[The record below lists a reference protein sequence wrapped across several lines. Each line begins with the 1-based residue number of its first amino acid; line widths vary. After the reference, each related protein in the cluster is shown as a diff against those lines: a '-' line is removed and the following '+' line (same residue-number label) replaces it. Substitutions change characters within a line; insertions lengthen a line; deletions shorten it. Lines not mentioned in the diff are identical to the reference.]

1 MGFLQTLGEI
11 GNAIGG
17 FFSMGIDLA
26 NYNAQKEQQAWEREQ
41 YEENRDYQRALQQEI
56 FNREDTALQRG
67 VKDAK
72 AAGLSPLVASGA
84 SSGSVV
90 SISDAP
96 QSNAPELDLD
106 PIAAMQAAE
115 ELKGMASRRKLSERQ
130 QDLQE
135 DIHEDNVR
143 LKEEEL
149 EEQKRHNKEMEI
161 NQSGVLAENK
171 RQFDK
176 QLENQVEQWKEEYSL
191 KTFTALTNNAREDI
205 KIKMQQ
211 ELHKE
216 QITEAELNN
225 LLKVYDV
232 CESAVRAY
240 YAEQITVAE
249 LRSKLL
255 SNMEKEIN
263 NFEEGKLKRYLDKMR
278 ETGPFGSGMADI
290 IEGTIGLGEGVFGTF
305 GSIFSGGK

>member
-149 EEQKRHNKEMEI
+149 EEQKRHNKEMEV
-161 NQSGVLAENK
+161 NQPK
-171 RQFDK
+171 HQTD
-176 QLENQVEQWKEEYSL
+176 
-191 KTFTALTNNAREDI
+191 
-205 KIKMQQ
+205 
-211 ELHKE
+211 
-216 QITEAELNN
+216 
-225 LLKVYDV
+225 
-232 CESAVRAY
+232 
-240 YAEQITVAE
+240 
-249 LRSKLL
+249 
-255 SNMEKEIN
+255 
-263 NFEEGKLKRYLDKMR
+263 
-278 ETGPFGSGMADI
+278 
-290 IEGTIGLGEGVFGTF
+290 
-305 GSIFSGGK
+305 